1 MNIEEINMVQF
12 ESGKG
17 IGLKFGRNLASRSV
31 VSMCQPY
38 PVVCKHKPHAI
49 LIP

>member
-17 IGLKFGRNLASRSV
+17 IGLKFGRSLASRVCSFNNVSAVPQWSV
-31 VSMCQPY
+31 NI
-38 PVVCKHKPHAI
+38 PHA
-49 LIP
+49 LP

>member
-17 IGLKFGRNLASRSV
+17 IGLKFGRNLASRVCSFNNVSAVPQWSV
-31 VSMCQPY
+31 NI
-38 PVVCKHKPHAI
+38 PHA
-49 LIP
+49 LP